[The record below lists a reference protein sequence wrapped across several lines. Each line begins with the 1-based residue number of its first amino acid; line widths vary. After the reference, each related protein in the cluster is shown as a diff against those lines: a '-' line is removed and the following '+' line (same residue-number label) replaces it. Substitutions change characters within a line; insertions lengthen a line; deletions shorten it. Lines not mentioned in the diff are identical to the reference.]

1 MNFYAI
7 GTGYKKFTFPG
18 RFWVFTPASFYAIL
32 CRSYGEKEALT
43 IKSYDFDP
51 DERQDTPDPA
61 MPQEADAPVRKK
73 KKKKKKPHRGKRVI
87 AVLLS
92 IVLFFEALYC
102 FVVFTDIPT
111 IKNLREAYIE
121 TALST
126 LSHRWLADWFLP
138 KYMVDQVQ
146 FKMDYLQQRQQDINS
161 DDSDRYK
168 PTEPTAEA
176 TEGTTQATEP
186 TEPDVNADEEAFY
199 ALFWELSRTSFE
211 KYLDT
216 HPEALANGWSNIYIN
231 EAGLDDEGTTIYT
244 TMGEQVLAVDA
255 KNKVLL
261 VRVTGTGYL
270 GVLAI
275 AKDPAQLRCH
285 ASEGLEG
292 FRYGQVLGDLVQN
305 ANGVLGMSGSGF
317 IDPDGDGNGGLLA
330 GYAMC
335 EGQAFGDHY
344 GMPGYK
350 RIELTKANK
359 FYVVEAQSGVGD
371 DVTDAVEFSPV
382 LIVDGEL
389 VVGGFLD
396 WNAINPRAC
405 IGQSST
411 GEILMLVI
419 EGRQATR
426 SIGTDVE
433 TCANILMRHDA
444 YTAMNLDGGTSA
456 VMWYDGE
463 YVTKCSN
470 TRISSRLLPNAW
482 VYGNYSD

>member
-1 MNFYAI
+1 MLYYAEV
-7 GTGYKKFTFPG
+7 TG
-18 RFWVFTPASFYAIL
+18 
-32 CRSYGEKEALT
+32 KEART
-43 IKSYDFDP
+43 IKTHDFDP
-51 DERQDTPDPA
+51 DERRETPDFESEQPT
-61 MPQEADAPVRKK
+61 DAPARKK
-73 KKKKKKPHRGKRVI
+73 KKKKKKQNRGKRVL
-87 AVLLS
+87 ATLLA
-92 IVLFFEALYC
+92 IVLFLEALYC

-111 IKNLREAYIE
+111 IKDLREAYIE

-126 LSHRWLADWFLP
+126 LSHQWLADWFLP
-138 KYMVDQVQ
+138 SYMVEQVKI
-146 FKMDYLQQRQQDINS
+146 KMEISQQRQQNINS
-161 DDSDRYK
+161 DDSDRY
-168 PTEPTAEA
+168 
-176 TEGTTQATEP
+176 TEP
-186 TEPDVNADEEAFY
+186 TEPTTEGPTEDTTQPTEPDKNAEEDAFY
-199 ALFWELSRTSFE
+199 ELFWELSRTSFE
-211 KYLDT
+211 EYLDN
-216 HPEALANGWSNIYIN
+216 HPETLSNGWDNIYIN
-231 EAGLDDEGTTIYT
+231 EAGLDDDGTTIYT
-244 TMGEQVLAVDA
+244 TMGEQVLAIDA

-292 FRYGQVLGDLVQN
+292 FRYGQVLGDIVEN
-305 ANGVLGMSGSGF
+305 AGAVLGMSGSGF
-317 IDPDGDGNGGLLA
+317 IDPEGDGNGGALA

-335 EGQAFGDHY
+335 EGRPFGDHY
-344 GMPGYK
+344 GMAGYK
-350 RIELTKANK
+350 RIELTQANK
-359 FYVVEAQSGVGD
+359 FYVVEAQSAVGD

-389 VVGGFLD
+389 VVGGFAD

-419 EGRQATR
+419 EGRQITR

-463 YVTKCSN
+463 YVTQCSN
-470 TRISSRLLPNAW
+470 TRIKSRLLPNAW
-482 VYGNYSD
+482 VYGNYDN

>member
-1 MNFYAI
+1 M
-7 GTGYKKFTFPG
+7 
-18 RFWVFTPASFYAIL
+18 FYAIL
-32 CRSYGEKEALT
+32 GGNPRQRRRWN

-51 DERQDTPDPA
+51 EELRDTPDD
-61 MPQEADAPVRKK
+61 MPREADAPRKK
-73 KKKKKKPHRGKRVI
+73 KKKTKPHRGKRVL

-92 IVLFFEALYC
+92 ILLFFETLYC
-102 FVVFTDIPT
+102 FLVFTDIPT

-126 LSHRWLADWFLP
+126 MTHRWLADWFLP
-138 KYMVDQVQ
+138 KYMVDQVEY
-146 FKMDYLQQRQQDINS
+146 KMKLLRYEQREHISNDA
-161 DDSDRYK
+161 DRYQ
-168 PTEPTAEA
+168 PTEPS
-176 TEGTTQATEP
+176 TEPSDGPSESTEP
-186 TEPDVNADEEAFY
+186 TEPDANAEEEAFY
-199 ALFWELSRTSFE
+199 ELFWELSRTSFE
-211 KYLDT
+211 AYLDE
-216 HPEALANGWSNIYIN
+216 HPQTLSKGWSNIYIN

-244 TMGEQVLAVDA
+244 TMGEQVLAIDA

-275 AKDPAQLRCH
+275 AKDPSQLRCH
-285 ASEGLEG
+285 ASEGLNG
-292 FRYGQVLGDLVQN
+292 YRYGQQMEDLVEN
-305 ANGVLGMSGSGF
+305 AGGVLGMSGSGF
-317 IDPDGDGNGGLLA
+317 NDPNGNGSGGDIA

-335 EGQAFGDHY
+335 EGVSY
-344 GMPGYK
+344 GTPYREVGYK
-350 RIELTKANK
+350 RIELTKSNK
-359 FYVVEAQSGVGD
+359 FYIVETQSDIGD
-371 DVTDAVEFSPV
+371 DVTDAVEFSPA
-382 LIVDGEL
+382 LIVDGEM

-396 WNAINPRAC
+396 WNGINPRAC

-419 EGRQATR
+419 EGRQVTR

-470 TRISSRLLPNAW
+470 QRIVSRLLPNAW